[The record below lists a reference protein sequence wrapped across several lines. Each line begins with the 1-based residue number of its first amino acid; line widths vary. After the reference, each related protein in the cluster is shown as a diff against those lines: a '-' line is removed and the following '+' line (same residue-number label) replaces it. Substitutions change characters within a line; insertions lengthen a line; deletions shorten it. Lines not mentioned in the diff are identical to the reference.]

1 MRQVVGALIL
11 LAWAASLGWLGV
23 RSMNSRQDL
32 EAAGQRLAPFSGFY
46 TVMLGSRQ
54 VGLGSLST
62 DTTERSWHLNETLAL
77 DLQVDGTPV
86 RLGYRGSSGFSR
98 TLVTDTVEA
107 TQSQAGQSVR
117 YFATTDSAGSEL
129 VITVAAPLDALA
141 GPPVT
146 LPSPEPFTP
155 ASALPHQMVLTGP
168 LSSGRSMSRLVF
180 DPADRSLRLDRVTV
194 AAESSFVVVDSADRD
209 PQGTWIPA
217 TRLTIRGWRLD
228 HAASGL
234 PMTTWVDDRGNPLAI
249 RHAFG
254 MSWERTA
261 FEIARNNYQRD
272 IGETGP
278 VVRDPAGSRSWLGS
292 GLPLARGDT
301 LAVLLGITRGRSL
314 VPMFPSLTQSLE
326 GGRQRL
332 ARGVLHITRTTPP
345 ADAEESPVGYSV
357 HYPSPG
363 AVGDSA
369 LRALALAV
377 AGHTRDRLA
386 QVRALARHVSTAVA
400 TDTSFEAPLEAGR
413 VLSAGRA
420 GADGKARLLMALAR
434 HLDIPARVVT
444 GLAITPNGLL
454 GHAWTEIW
462 IDGWVAAD
470 PSTGVVPA
478 SPALLRFREGGRS
491 RPADLVPL
499 LGALGHE
506 IVSLRTTP

>member
-23 RSMNSRQDL
+23 RSMNSRQSL

-46 TVMLGSRQ
+46 TVRLGSRQ
-54 VGLGSLST
+54 VGIGSLSA
-62 DTTERSWHLNETLAL
+62 DTTEQSWHLSETLSL
-77 DLQVDGTPV
+77 DLRVDDAPV
-86 RLGYRGSSGFSR
+86 RLGYRGVSGFSR
-98 TLVTDTVEA
+98 TLVVDTVEA
-107 TQSQAGQSVR
+107 TQSQGGHSVR
-117 YFATTDSAGSEL
+117 YLATADSLGSGL
-129 VITVAAPLDALA
+129 VVTVAAPMGALA
-141 GPPVT
+141 GPPVA

-155 ASALPHQMVLTGP
+155 ASALPHQMVLTDR
-168 LSSGRSMSRLVF
+168 LSPGRTMSRLVF

-228 HAASGL
+228 HAAQGL
-234 PMTTWVDDRGNPLAI
+234 PMATWVDDRGNPLAI

-272 IGETGP
+272 IAATGP
-278 VVRDPAGSRSWLGS
+278 VVQDPAGSRPWLGS
-292 GLPLARGDT
+292 GASLVTGDT
-301 LAVLLGITRGRSL
+301 VAVLLGIARGSSL
-314 VPMFPSLTQSLE
+314 APLFPSLTRSLE
-326 GGRQRL
+326 GGRQQL
-332 ARGVLHITRTTPP
+332 VRGYLRITRTTPP
-345 ADAEESPVGYSV
+345 ADAEESPVGYAV

-363 AVGDSA
+363 AAGDSA
-369 LRALALAV
+369 LRALAL
-377 AGHTRDRLA
+377 GLTSRTRDRLG
-386 QVRALARHVSTAVA
+386 QVRALARHVSTAIAV
-400 TDTSFEAPLEAGR
+400 DTSFEAPLEAER

-444 GLAITPNGLL
+444 GVAVTSAGLL
-454 GHAWTEIW
+454 GHAWTEVW

-470 PSTGVVPA
+470 PATGVVPA

-491 RPADLVPL
+491 RPTDLVPL

>member
-23 RSMNSRQDL
+23 RSMNSRQNL

-46 TVMLGSRQ
+46 TVRLGSRQ
-54 VGLGSLST
+54 VGLGSLSA
-62 DTTERSWHLNETLAL
+62 DTTERTWHLNETLAL
-77 DLQVDGTPV
+77 DLQVDDTPV

-98 TLVTDTVEA
+98 TLVVDTVEA

-117 YFATTDSAGSEL
+117 YFATTDSADSEL
-129 VITVAAPLDALA
+129 VITVAAPMDALA

-228 HAASGL
+228 HAATGL

-272 IGETGP
+272 IATSGP
-278 VVRDPAGSRSWLGS
+278 LVHDPAGSRAWLGAGAS
-292 GLPLARGDT
+292 LVQGDT
-301 LAVLLGITRGRSL
+301 VVVLLGITRERSL
-314 VPMFPSLTQSLE
+314 LPLFPSLSRSLE
-326 GGRQRL
+326 GGRQRVV
-332 ARGVLHITRTTPP
+332 RGAIHITRTTPSTG
-345 ADAEESPVGYSV
+345 AEESPVGYVV
-357 HYPSPG
+357 HYPTPSE
-363 AVGDSA
+363 AGDSA
-369 LRALALAV
+369 LRALARAV
-377 AGHTRDRLA
+377 AGRSEDRLV
-386 QVRALARHVSTAVA
+386 QVRALARHVSTAIA
-400 TDTSFEAPLEAGR
+400 TDTSFEAPLEAER

-420 GADGKARLLMALAR
+420 GADGKARLLMTLAR

-444 GLAITPNGLL
+444 GLAITPDGLL
-454 GHAWTEIW
+454 GHAWTEVW

-506 IVSLRTTP
+506 IVPHRTTP